1 MIQTNIYTKVYDD
14 LEEFL
19 NQDKSILDELKK
31 EIYDL
36 DYLDYKDFISLVE
49 KVNGYSDY
57 EDDEEDE
64 YKEFYLETQNYFFY
78 ILKYVRPYETIY
90 EDYIAV
96 IDKNLKRIEDQKIE
110 LQLIEDQKI
119 ELQLYEKNKS
129 TWLEFFENKTLE
141 ELRAELLEYKFPTK
155 IN

>member
-1 MIQTNIYTKVYDD
+1 MIQTNIYTKVYDN

-31 EIYDL
+31 EIDNL
-36 DYLDYKDFISLVE
+36 DYLDYKDFMSLVE
-49 KVNGYSDY
+49 KVNDYSDY

-64 YKEFYLETQNYFFY
+64 YKESYLETQNYFFY
-78 ILKYVRPYETIY
+78 TLKYVRPYDTIY

-110 LQLIEDQKI
+110 LH
-119 ELQLYEKNKS
+119 LYEKNKS
-129 TWLEFFENKTLE
+129 TWLELFENKTFE
-141 ELRAELLEYKFPTK
+141 EVIAELLEYKFPTK